1 MIRVAFNQ
9 IDDIIIIKRGDIMK
23 RLREL
28 REKKGYTLEQVATE
42 LGLRNQYVSNYE
54 LGKRNPDYETLKKFA
69 DFYNVTTDYILGKSD
84 IANPYVNM
92 INEKNNSDFSELD
105 NVYLSYAKEAQ
116 ENKIDP
122 ADIRLVLDTI
132 KKLREQD
139 Q

>member
-1 MIRVAFNQ
+1 
-9 IDDIIIIKRGDIMK
+9 MK

-28 REKKGYTLEQVATE
+28 RERKGYTLEQVATK

-54 LGKRNPDYETLKKFA
+54 LGKRSPDYETLKKFA
-69 DFYNVTTDYILGKSD
+69 DFYNVTTDYILGNSD
-84 IANPYVNM
+84 IENPYNTPNVK
-92 INEKNNSDFSELD
+92 IEKNKNELNFSELD

-139 Q
+139 K

>member
-1 MIRVAFNQ
+1 
-9 IDDIIIIKRGDIMK
+9 MK

-28 REKKGYTLEQVATE
+28 RERKGYTLEQVATK

-54 LGKRNPDYETLKKFA
+54 LGKRSPDYETLKKLA
-69 DFYNVTTDYILGKSD
+69 DFYNVTTDYILGNSD
-84 IANPYVNM
+84 IENPYNTPNVK
-92 INEKNNSDFSELD
+92 IEKNKNELNFSELD

-139 Q
+139 K